1 MFLLKRYHHIFI
13 SMSNSLLLYK
23 YLLTHLNIFSA
34 PRIRR
39 AVINPAPRRRKNP
52 RREIRSSRLYCWTRV
67 QCWRSTSSSLE
78 KKKIWYF
85 FIFWPRN
92 HGFERVKLVFQT
104 TILYKPFHNILLI
117 SSSRPNLMSPSI
129 YRNMAWPIHNGILTL
144 LLLEI
149 TISILTQGVPRNM
162 TVGK

>member
-1 MFLLKRYHHIFI
+1 
-13 SMSNSLLLYK
+13 MSNFLLLYTW
-23 YLLTHLNIFSA
+23 LLTNLNIFSA

-39 AVINPAPRRRKNP
+39 AEINPAPRRRKNP
-52 RREIRSSRLYCWTRV
+52 RREIKSSRSYGWTKV

-78 KKKIWYF
+78 EKIWYF

-92 HGFERVKLVFQT
+92 HGFERVKLVLQT

-129 YRNMAWPIHNGILTL
+129 YRNMAWPIHNGTLTL
-144 LLLEI
+144 LLHEI
-149 TISILTQGVPRNM
+149 TISIPIQGVPRNM